1 MHVNDM
7 EKLANNFYEF
17 LKTNWYFKKSP
28 HFDPEVDWLI
38 KVRGKYQVHN
48 NFRILSFF
56 ALGNWQVFSCDCEL
70 GVFSRSSLNCRLK
83 NVWSLLTNVNACKNI
98 LVVISMMERP
108 LCATVLCALYLE
120 WGNPICYVLVLYALI
135 GDCSFR
141 SIKNNPQ
148 GGDKKDEEY

>member
-38 KVRGKYQVHN
+38 KDRGKYQVHN

-56 ALGNWQVFSCDCEL
+56 ALGNWQVFLYNCEL
-70 GVFSRSSLNCRLK
+70 GMF
-83 NVWSLLTNVNACKNI
+83 
-98 LVVISMMERP
+98 
-108 LCATVLCALYLE
+108 
-120 WGNPICYVLVLYALI
+120 
-135 GDCSFR
+135 
-141 SIKNNPQ
+141 
-148 GGDKKDEEY
+148 